1 MKCKVFCLSEIKG
14 VGTSVVLNVQYVQ
27 KVNTVSEQ
35 EIKVTGKA
43 AFKPV
48 RY

>member
-1 MKCKVFCLSEIKG
+1 MKYKVFCLSEIKG
-14 VGTSVVLNVQYVQ
+14 VGTSVVLNVQYGQ

-35 EIKVTGKA
+35 EIKVTGKT
-43 AFKPV
+43 AFKLV